1 MFNIGDEVLCTS
13 SRTGSLTGMIGV
25 VLENFGEH
33 LLVQFPTRA
42 MPIEMFTYRFKH
54 VDQDLKGLSPVCFK
68 IRLMEKRWQKFQER
82 KISDKFIDEVML
94 WNGKKLVNI
103 YFNLNQVQ
111 RLKLKLKKG
120 RFHI

>member
-33 LLVQFPTRA
+33 LLVQFPARA
-42 MPIEMFTYRFKH
+42 MPIEMFTYRFEH

-82 KISDKFIDEVML
+82 KISDKFIDEVVL
-94 WNGKKLVNI
+94 
-103 YFNLNQVQ
+103 
-111 RLKLKLKKG
+111 
-120 RFHI
+120 